1 MRFLADMGISM
12 STVRALRQQGHEVVH
27 LREEGLGRLPD
38 AAILAKARQEQRI
51 VLTFDLDFGDL
62 LALGGHEFPSVIIFR
77 LHNEIPSFITITLL
91 NVLAQRAQVLLEGA
105 IMIVEDTRYR
115 IRRLP
120 IGEMGEQ
127 P

>member
-12 STVRALRQQGHEVVH
+12 STVRALRQQGHEIAH

-38 AAILAKARQEQRI
+38 AAILEKARQEQRI

-62 LALGGHEFPSVIIFR
+62 LAIGGHNYPSVIIFR
-77 LHNEIPSFITITLL
+77 LHNETPSFVTTALL
-91 NVLAQRAQVLLEGA
+91 DVLAQRAEVLLEGA

-120 IGEMGEQ
+120 IEEMETE